1 MKNIFFLLLILLG
14 SVSCCRVESGLGHI
28 VETQSVPV
36 FSDPAGAKV
45 FVNGVEI
52 GVTPISLTL
61 RKDRNHSVGILKDGY
76 VLQTFL
82 LMRET
87 DGSRLTPEVID
98 IELKVLS

>member
-1 MKNIFFLLLILLG
+1 MKNILFLLLVLLG
-14 SVSCCRVESGLGHI
+14 SVSCHRADSGLGRI

-45 FVNGVEI
+45 FVNGVEM

-61 RKDRNHSVGILKDGY
+61 RTDRNHSVGILKHGY
-76 VLQTFL
+76 VLQTIL
-82 LMRET
+82 LVRET

-98 IELKVLS
+98 VELKARS